1 MKAEGCRQKVNH
13 VALRRSSRSHLCP
26 CLLHLS
32 VGLAALLLAASSM
45 TAQRPTPPVAK
56 KLPVTTTLH
65 GDRRVDDYAYFKDR
79 THPETIPYLDA
90 ENAYTEAMT
99 AHTKEL
105 QQQLYDEML
114 GRIKEDDT
122 QVPVQRDGWYYYSRT
137 ETGKAYPI
145 FARKRSALTA
155 PEEVYY
161 DQNKEAEGY
170 AFHALGGMEVS
181 PDHTR
186 LAVLVDT
193 NGYEDFTLRVKD
205 LESGEWLAEGI
216 EKLSW
221 GLAWAAD
228 NQTLFYM
235 TPDSAKRGDQVWR
248 HRLGTP
254 RAQDVSVYHDT
265 DVLYNVNVHLSR
277 NAQWILISSSSFT
290 SSEWRVIPAD
300 RPATEPRVIAPR
312 RAGVEYDVEAG
323 EEVFYVVTNEAATD
337 FRVMSVPVNAP
348 GSASWTEWLAHRPG
362 VFVEGIMPFKRHVVI
377 IERREGLRQLRVTS
391 LDGGTTHAVSF
402 PETAYGV
409 FPGSNPTYDATVMR
423 FTYSSLVTPNTVYDY
438 DMDSRARTLLKRDEV
453 LGGYD
458 PTQYEVERL
467 HATARDGT
475 RVPISLVHRKGGR
488 RDGRAPLLLYAYG
501 SYGSTTEPTFSSTR
515 FSLVDR
521 DVTFAIAHVR
531 GGQEMGR
538 GWYDDGKMMKKMN
551 TFTDFIDVAEHLVR
565 ERYTARDRLAANGGS
580 AGGLLM
586 GVVANLRPEL
596 FKVIVADVPF
606 VDVINTMLDASLPL
620 TAQEWEQWGSPNTLD
635 AYRYLLT
642 YSPYD
647 NVAARAYPTM
657 LVTSGLNDSRVAYF
671 EPTKWVAR
679 LRAMRTDSNPLL
691 LKMNMGA
698 GHGGA
703 SGRYERL
710 REQAFRYAFIVDQL
724 HP

>member
-1 MKAEGCRQKVNH
+1 
-13 VALRRSSRSHLCP
+13 
-26 CLLHLS
+26 
-32 VGLAALLLAASSM
+32 M
-45 TAQRPTPPVAK
+45 TAPHPTPPAAPK
-56 KLPVTTTLH
+56 IPVVTTLH
-65 GDRRVDDYAYFKDR
+65 GDRRVDDYAYLKDR
-79 THPETIPYLDA
+79 EHPATIPYLEA

-99 AHTKEL
+99 AHTKALQEL
-105 QQQLYDEML
+105 IYTEML
-114 GRIKEDDT
+114 GRIKEDDS
-122 QVPVQRDGWYYYSRT
+122 QVPVPRDGWFYYSRT

-145 FARKRSALTA
+145 FARKRGALTA

-161 DQNKEAEGY
+161 DQNAEAEGH
-170 AFHALGGMEVS
+170 AFHALGGLEVS
-181 PDHTR
+181 PDHGR
-186 LAVLVDT
+186 LAVLEDT

-205 LESGEWLAEGI
+205 LESGEWLPDRI

-228 NQTLFYM
+228 DRTLFYM
-235 TPDSAKRGDQVWR
+235 TPDAAKRGDQVWR

-254 RAQDVSVYHDT
+254 RAQDVSVYRDT
-265 DVLYNVNVHLSR
+265 DVLFNVNVHLSR
-277 NAQWILISSSSFT
+277 DERWILISSGSFT
-290 SSEWRVIPAD
+290 SSEWHVIPAD
-300 RPATEPRVIAPR
+300 RPTMPPRVIAPR
-312 RAGVEYDVEAG
+312 RPGVEYEVDAG
-323 EEVFYVVTNEAATD
+323 EGVFYIVTNEDAQD
-337 FRVMSVPVNAP
+337 FKVMVAPVDAP
-348 GSASWTEWLAHRPG
+348 GPHAWTEWLAHRPG
-362 VFVEGIMPFKRHVVI
+362 VFVEGILPFERHIVI
-377 IERREGLRQLRVTS
+377 SERREGLRRLRVTA
-391 LDGGTTHAVSF
+391 LDGGTAHDVSF
-402 PETAYGV
+402 PEAAYGV
-409 FPGSNPTYDATVMR
+409 FPGSNPMYASTVLR

-458 PTQYEVERL
+458 PAQYEVERIE
-467 HATARDGT
+467 ATARDGT
-475 RVPISLVHRKGGR
+475 KVPVSLVHRKGLT
-488 RDGRAPLLLYAYG
+488 RDGKAPLLLYAYG

-521 DVTFAIAHVR
+521 GIAFAIAHVR

-538 GWYDDGKMMKKMN
+538 GWYDDGKMMRKMN

-565 ERYTARDRLAANGGS
+565 EGYTSRDRLAANGGS

-586 GVVANLRPEL
+586 GVVANLRPDL

-620 TAQEWEQWGSPNTLD
+620 TAQEWEQWGNPLEPD
-635 AYRYLLT
+635 AYRYMRT

-647 NVAARAYPTM
+647 NVEAKAYPRM

-679 LRAMRTDSNPLL
+679 LRALRTDAEPLL

-698 GHGGA
+698 GHGGS

-710 REQAFRYAFIVDQL
+710 REQAFRYAFILDQVGA
-724 HP
+724 